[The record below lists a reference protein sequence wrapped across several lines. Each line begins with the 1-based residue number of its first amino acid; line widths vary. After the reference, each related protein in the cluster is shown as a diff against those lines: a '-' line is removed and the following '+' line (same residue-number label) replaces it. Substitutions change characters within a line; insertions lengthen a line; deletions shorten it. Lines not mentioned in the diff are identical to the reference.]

1 MHFINILP
9 VFPSRPEFAVAEIR
23 RQRRETGLRRFALS
37 LSFHPEGTP
46 ASDKARILCD
56 LFARV
61 REALRR
67 DDIELG
73 ALIQS
78 TQGHGW
84 SGRVP
89 LTREPW
95 QRTVLLDGAQTQRMC
110 LLDPR
115 FRQYVCEAVAGVV
128 RAGAKFLLMD
138 DDFGFKP
145 RECFCPLH
153 TSAFNRLAGT
163 DFTSEQLRALIR
175 ERPLGDPLVT
185 RLSLQNEK
193 DAETFAAEIRR
204 AIDEVDPT
212 VRCGMCAP
220 WNGHGFLDAVTHAFA
235 GGTEPFV
242 RINNAIYGTE
252 QCLRSA
258 YFHITWQTHNVKHQ
272 LHGVRDLI
280 AEADTFPQNYYSVS
294 ATAFHAHL
302 TVGVLNGL
310 CGAKLWT
317 SEFTNPV
324 DVGSQR
330 RYERVLAE
338 NTPFYDAL
346 REAVAG
352 IRWGGV
358 KGPVFQCHERQLHP
372 SLSIGCLVPPE
383 WNSRLLGPLGFPIDY
398 ADLSTERGGVWALSR
413 EVVPFLS
420 DDEIRTALSSAAL
433 VDGGAARLLSARGF
447 AQDLGVFAD
456 AGGDDFHFTV
466 EASPASGIRQGM
478 MWEPSMTRLE
488 PVADGVRVLTEF
500 ARYDRY
506 AGEKHVVAPAITLFA
521 NALGGRVAVTGWDA
535 DLPFYKSFRWP
546 TRSWLEEALDFLAG
560 GVFEFSVPAGH
571 QVFVR
576 HGTLADGASL
586 LAVVNLAGDI
596 LPDVPVRLEAVPKS
610 VSRLS
615 PGGIWEPVGFSH
627 EGGLLHIAVPMGYLE
642 PIVFRIE
649 RS

>member
-23 RQRRETGLRRFALS
+23 RQRRETGLRQFALS

-56 LFARV
+56 RFTQV
-61 REALRR
+61 REALRD

-89 LTREPW
+89 LTDEPW
-95 QRTVLLDGAQTQRMC
+95 QRTVLLDGSQTQRMC

-115 FRQYVCEAVAGVV
+115 FRRYVCEAVAGVV
-128 RAGAKFLLMD
+128 RAGAKFLLVD

-145 RECFCPLH
+145 HECFCPLH
-153 TSAFNRLAGT
+153 TDAFNRLAGT
-163 DFTSEQLRALIR
+163 AFTPDKLRALVQ
-175 ERPLGDPLVT
+175 ERPFGDPLVT

-193 DAETFAAEIRR
+193 DAEEFAAEIRR
-204 AIDEVDPT
+204 AIDRVDPS

-220 WNGHGFLDAVTHAFA
+220 WNGHGFLDAVTRALA

-242 RINNAIYGTE
+242 RINNAIYGTG
-252 QCLRSA
+252 QCMRSA

-280 AEADTFPQNYYSVS
+280 AEADTFPQNYYRVS
-294 ATAFHAHL
+294 AAAFHAHL
-302 TVGVLNGL
+302 AVGVLNGL

-317 SEFTNPV
+317 SEFNNPV

-338 NTPFYDAL
+338 YTPFYDAL
-346 REAVAG
+346 RESVAS

-358 KGPVFQCHERQLHP
+358 KGPVFRCHERQLHP

-398 ADLSTERGGVWALSR
+398 ADLSAERGGVWALSR

-420 DDEIRTALSSAAL
+420 DDEIRAALSSAAL
-433 VDGGAARLLSARGF
+433 VDGGAARLLTARGF
-447 AQDLGVFAD
+447 EQDLGVRAD
-456 AGGDDFHFTV
+456 AGDDDFHFT
-466 EASPASGIRQGM
+466 EERNPATGIRQGM
-478 MWEPSMTRLE
+478 MWEPSMTRLA
-488 PVADGVRVLTEF
+488 PVANGVRILTEF
-500 ARYDRY
+500 TRAERHMGAR
-506 AGEKHVVAPAITLFA
+506 HVVAPAMTLFE
-521 NALGGRVAVTGWDA
+521 NARGGRVAVTGWDA
-535 DLPFYKSFRWP
+535 DLPFYKTFRWP
-546 TRSWLEEALDFLAG
+546 TRDWLQEALDFLAG
-560 GVFEFSVPAGH
+560 DVFEFGVPAGQ

-576 HGTLADGASL
+576 HGTLADGAGL
-586 LAVVNLAGDI
+586 LAVMNLAGDVP
-596 LPDVPVRLEAVPKS
+596 PDVPVRLKTPPKS
-610 VSRLS
+610 LSRLLADGTWA
-615 PGGIWEPVGFSH
+615 PAAFSH
-627 EGGLLHIAVPMGYLE
+627 DGALLRIAVPMGYLE
-642 PIVFRIE
+642 PLVFRVE
-649 RS
+649 R